1 MLSLTFIMKC
11 GKNSHTFPLQPKR
24 TVRINQNIHLKE
36 IEGDWSV
43 IIYAIKRYN
52 AEGKNTSQ

>member
-1 MLSLTFIMKC
+1 MWQI
-11 GKNSHTFPLQPKR
+11 HTFPLQPKR
-24 TVRINQNIHLKE
+24 TVGINQNILLKE
-36 IEGDWSV
+36 IEGDWFV